1 MDEEKQVVVEESSKG
16 LTFKDIL
23 FIIRKHWIAIV
34 VFIVAGFVGGL
45 TYSEVSKRV
54 SPVYQSTGTMLVSYE
69 SEKSTSIATDYNFSN
84 YITNTYVA
92 FIKEDVVLS
101 KAAEDLN
108 AKVEQDLIK
117 RPMKFT
123 VGTLKSNLS
132 VSASSLILKVS
143 YTAKDPDDAKTI
155 VDTIIDAAQYT
166 ADLPK
171 TDENGD
177 IIYKKDSQGNPT
189 TEPEA
194 KYRFLNGNL
203 TPVSVAKKGARVSHT
218 LRNAAIGLGAGVVL
232 AFLYVLLRELF
243 DNTFKSSEEIERL
256 LGVPV
261 LAGIPDYH
269 FDDEKKGGK

>member
-1 MDEEKQVVVEESSKG
+1 MDEEKQVVVEESSRG

-34 VFIVAGFVGGL
+34 VFIVAGFAAGL

-54 SPVYQSTGTMLVSYE
+54 APVYQSTGTMLVSYE
-69 SEKSTSIATDYNFSN
+69 GSKDTAITTEYNFSN
-84 YITNTYVA
+84 YITNTYLA

-101 KAAEDLN
+101 KAAADLN
-108 AKVEQDLIK
+108 ANTELKK
-117 RPMKFT
+117 PMKFT
-123 VGTLKSNLS
+123 VGNLKSNLS
-132 VSASSLILKVS
+132 VSANSLILKVS
-143 YTAKDPDDAKTI
+143 FTAKDPDDARTI

-171 TDENGD
+171 TDEA
-177 IIYKKDSQGNPT
+177 GNPILDT
-189 TEPEA
+189 NGNPVP
-194 KYRFLNGNL
+194 KYKFLNGNL
-203 TPVSVAKKGARVSHT
+203 TPVSEAKKGARVSHT
-218 LRNAAIGLGAGVVL
+218 LRNAAIGLGAGVVV